1 MHDVNVEIHA
11 WLQAR
16 QPDLFAF
23 CQRLIQ
29 TPSVNGEHDELHLAR
44 VIAEEAARLG
54 LHVEMMGEQ
63 EARPNIVVSTHAE
76 GETGLLILGHLDT
89 VPAGDPTAWGHPPFA
104 GEIADG
110 RLYGRGAID
119 TKGGMAA
126 AVYALAA
133 LRAHPDALPPGTRA
147 QFTGVPDEE
156 TGATGTLGIRYLAA
170 RGMIQGKGAIY
181 AYSGSDIILGH
192 RGLLRYR
199 LLCAGKAIHT
209 GAQEWQERTAGANA
223 VTGMARLLL
232 ALEAAEFQRSSAPY
246 FGDFRTVLTPGTMIE
261 GGISVN
267 IVPPTCSALVDVR
280 TTPEEDAASVDALI
294 DREIAQITAQVP
306 SLSFAYERFNEIP
319 AVCSDPAA
327 PIFRVLAD
335 ATQRVRGVTPAMTV
349 AGPANE
355 GYLLIGQGIPTV
367 CGFGPLGANAHA
379 ADEYLDIASLRDAA
393 EIFALT
399 ASGM

>member
-1 MHDVNVEIHA
+1 
-11 WLQAR
+11 
-16 QPDLFAF
+16 
-23 CQRLIQ
+23 
-29 TPSVNGEHDELHLAR
+29 
-44 VIAEEAARLG
+44 
-54 LHVEMMGEQ
+54 
-63 EARPNIVVSTHAE
+63 
-76 GETGLLILGHLDT
+76 
-89 VPAGDPTAWGHPPFA
+89 
-104 GEIADG
+104 
-110 RLYGRGAID
+110 
-119 TKGGMAA
+119 MAA

-133 LRAHPDALPPGTRA
+133 LRSHPGALPPGTRA

-170 RGMIQGKGAIY
+170 RGMIQARGAIY
-181 AYSGSDIILGH
+181 AYSGSEIILGH

-199 LLCAGKAIHT
+199 LRCEGKAIHT
-209 GAQEWQERTAGANA
+209 GAHEWQERTAGANA

-232 ALEAAEFQRSSAPY
+232 ALEAAQFPPSPAPY
-246 FGDFRTVLTPGTMIE
+246 FGEFRTVITPGTVIE
-261 GGISVN
+261 GGVSVN
-267 IVPPTCSALVDVR
+267 IVPASCSALVDVR
-280 TTPEEDAASVDALI
+280 TTPEEDAASVEALI

-379 ADEYLDIASLRDAA
+379 ADEYLDIASLGEAA
-393 EIFALT
+393 EIFAMT